1 MLKFKIKLLREDAIL
16 PSQSHAGDA
25 GWDVAT
31 PDDITIQPGE
41 TKIVPLGFSAEF
53 ESGYECQ
60 VRSRSG
66 NAAKLSVS
74 VLNGP
79 GTIDCFSE
87 DMKIKTISGDKKIDD
102 LTINEINLSFNEK
115 NLEVEKDQIIG
126 IMNKGEIEMY
136 CFETEE
142 GNLEVTGNTPVY
154 TLDGLKLASEILESD
169 ELISF

>member
-16 PSQSHAGDA
+16 PSQSHTGDA

-41 TKIVPLGFSAEF
+41 TKIVPLGFAAEF
-53 ESGYECQ
+53 ETGYECQ

-79 GTIDCFSE
+79 GTIDSSYRGE
-87 DMKIKTISGDKKIDD
+87 YGAILHNHS
-102 LTINEINLSFNEK
+102 
-115 NLEVEKDQIIG
+115 
-126 IMNKGEIEMY
+126 KGEVFFAKGTKIAQLVFQKYETIEP
-136 CFETEE
+136 EIVQE
-142 GNLEVTGNTPVY
+142 LSNTSRGAGGY
-154 TLDGLKLASEILESD
+154 GSTDQK
-169 ELISF
+169 